1 MTRDPFEALEDCIE
15 VGFNRILTSGHRLTA
30 FEGVDLIAELIKKAN
45 GRIAI
50 MPGSGVNEKTVEAI
64 VSKTGASEIHFSA
77 TAFRESEMVYRNEKI
92 SAMGEEGKSEFQLR
106 TADPE
111 RIRRMRQLAE
121 KAKTLCG

>member
-1 MTRDPFEALEDCIE
+1 
-15 VGFNRILTSGHRLTA
+15 
-30 FEGVDLIAELIKKAN
+30 
-45 GRIAI
+45 
-50 MPGSGVNEKTVEAI
+50 
-64 VSKTGASEIHFSA
+64 
-77 TAFRESEMVYRNEKI
+77 MVYRNEKI